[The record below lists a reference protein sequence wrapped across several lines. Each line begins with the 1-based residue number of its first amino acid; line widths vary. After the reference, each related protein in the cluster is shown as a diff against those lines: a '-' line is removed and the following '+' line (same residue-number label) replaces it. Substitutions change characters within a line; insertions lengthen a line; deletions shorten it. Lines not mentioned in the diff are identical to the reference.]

1 MKKKIVIWG
10 NDENDKK
17 ILVALELK
25 SEDNKVVIHTFNEE
39 SATEAFY
46 NQMIDEWRLGKEVA
60 FPEGYTTLERPLSMT
75 EDLLPE
81 NIKVQRGDIIN
92 RAKTEWHFSV
102 LSSKLYDLYKSELEE
117 MKDRIDRLVDFD
129 GGIWEELKSFWGK
142 LSEQS
147 RERNLYREHA
157 QKLKDQSNA
166 LFTQLKELRTKAN
179 KELEKA
185 SKERASVIQTKLD
198 TINEKIEKGLGLNP
212 IFEELKKL
220 QSEFRSQTF
229 SRGDKNKLWKKI
241 DEAFKVVKEKKFGK
255 PSQVTEGRMSRLE
268 RRYQGLMD
276 AIDKMERSIGR
287 DQKDIEFQ
295 TRRAG
300 ETDGQLEMQIRQA
313 KVQMVEGRIESKRE
327 KLKEMMTTKV
337 DLEKR
342 LEKET
347 ERKEKMKEKKEI
359 AAKKNEIKEKIAKE
373 ISEKASEVDE
383 AKLKAA
389 ADAVKKPRPPKKET
403 LMGAV
408 MAVAGD
414 AIEDMVDTVKAVGSV
429 VGDKIEDKVE
439 SLELDKKMDTVKE
452 KLADVKEEIKEEVGE
467 MKEKFEDI
475 KEEAGEKL
483 AEVKEE
489 VKEEMGEMK
498 EKVQDIKEEA
508 GEKLA
513 EVKQEVKEEVGEM
526 KEKVEEVKEKQ
537 AADSEEGSLA
547 KKGGFLAAAAAIG
560 GAIVNEITEKVED
573 IKEEVTEKVEEI
585 KTNLT
590 DSTSSA
596 MDESVDEV
604 ANRVGIDNAGSSE
617 EE

>member
-25 SEDNKVVIHTFNEE
+25 SADNKVVIYTFEE
-39 SATEAFY
+39 EQATETFY
-46 NQMIDEWRLGKEVA
+46 NQMIDEWRLDKEVA
-60 FPEGYTTLERPLSMT
+60 FPEGFKTIERPLSMT

-81 NIKVQRGDIIN
+81 TIKVQRGDLIN

-102 LSSKLYDLYKSELEE
+102 LSSKLYDLYKTELEE
-117 MKDRIDRLVDFD
+117 IKDRVDRLVDFD
-129 GGIWEELKSFWGK
+129 GGIWEELKTFWSK

-147 RERNLYREHA
+147 RERNLFREHA

-166 LFTQLKELRTKAN
+166 LFTQLKDLRTKAN
-179 KELEKA
+179 KELDKV
-185 SKERASVIQTKLD
+185 SKERAAVIHTKLD
-198 TINEKIEKGLGLNP
+198 AINEKVEKGLGLNP

-255 PSQVTEGRMSRLE
+255 PSQVSEGRMSRLE
-268 RRYQGLMD
+268 RRHQGLME
-276 AIDKMERSIGR
+276 AINKMERSIGR

-313 KVQMVEGRIESKRE
+313 KVQMVQERIESKKE
-327 KLKEMMTTKV
+327 KLKEMLTTKV
-337 DLEKR
+337 DLEQR

-347 ERKEKMKEKKEI
+347 ERKDKMKEKKVI
-359 AAKKNEIKEKIAKE
+359 ADKKKEIKQKIAKE
-373 ISEKASEVDE
+373 ISEKASNVDD

-389 ADAVKKPRPPKKET
+389 AEALNKPKNPPKET

-408 MAVAGD
+408 LAVAGD
-414 AIEDMVDTVKAVGSV
+414 ALEDVVDTVKAVSSV

-439 SLELDKKMDTVKE
+439 SLGLDEKMDSVKE
-452 KLADVKEEIKEEVGE
+452 KLGDAKDAIVEKAADVKEDIKEEVGE
-467 MKEKFEDI
+467 MKEKVADI
-475 KEEAGEKL
+475 KEEVSEKV
-483 AEVKEE
+483 ADVKED
-489 VKEEMGEMK
+489 VS
-498 EKVQDIKEEA
+498 EKVADIKEE
-508 GEKLA
+508 
-513 EVKQEVKEEVGEM
+513 
-526 KEKVEEVKEKQ
+526 Q
-537 AADSEEGSLA
+537 AADAEEGSIL
-547 KKGGFLAAAAAIG
+547 KKGGFLAAAAALG
-560 GAIVNEITEKVED
+560 GAIVNEISEKVED

-585 KTNLT
+585 KTNMT
-590 DSTSSA
+590 DSNSST
-596 MDESVDEV
+596 MDESIDEV
-604 ANRVGIDNAGSSE
+604 ANRVGIENEGSSE